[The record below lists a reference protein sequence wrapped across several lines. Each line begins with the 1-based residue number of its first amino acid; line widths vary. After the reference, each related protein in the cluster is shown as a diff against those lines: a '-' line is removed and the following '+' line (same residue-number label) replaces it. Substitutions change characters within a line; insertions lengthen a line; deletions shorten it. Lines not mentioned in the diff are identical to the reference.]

1 METTTRRNGRIST
14 CGWPMDGQWTA
25 NGWSTRMQASCRGSS
40 SQKPRPSVRQKPQ
53 RLDPG
58 ALSAPL
64 SFVTP
69 SRLALAWTRW
79 SIGLEIRR
87 PARTDLAKAWGPGIR
102 TMADSLVFASN
113 AQCSGGSSSSS
124 SSTTFRALAF
134 TSTPKRTTMLRPRR
148 PPNLCHPSSCLDL
161 QVQAAKDG

>member
-1 METTTRRNGRIST
+1 MGESA
-14 CGWPMDGQWTA
+14 PADGQWMA
-25 NGWSTRMQASCRGSS
+25 NGRSMGMQASCRGSS

-64 SFVTP
+64 SF
-69 SRLALAWTRW
+69 RHAL
-79 SIGLEIRR
+79 SPGPGLDSLVRYGR
-87 PARTDLAKAWGPGIR
+87 PARTDIAKTWGPRIR

-113 AQCSGGSSSSS
+113 AQCSSSSSNMS
-124 SSTTFRALAF
+124 FRASTFA
-134 TSTPKRTTMLRPRR
+134 STPKRTTMLRPRR
-148 PPNLCHPSSCLDL
+148 PPNLCHPSSGFGL